1 MNRIYLFLISILQ
14 FHCVFLFDG
23 LDTKKDNDSQI
34 FLALLWNQPE
44 GYNWNLPPGFP
55 TPVVPSV
62 NPMSEA
68 KVELGRFLFYDRSL
82 SRDQSMSC
90 SSCHIQEFA
99 FADGKD
105 FPSGITGEVHPR
117 NSQHLSNV
125 AYHTRLTWNNP
136 LMTNLEIQAR
146 VPMFGATPVELG
158 LQNNDFVNRLN
169 ANPIYPPMFQRAFGD
184 PSANEQNVRFAL
196 ASFQRSMISGNSK
209 FDQYNFRN
217 NRSALT
223 ESEIRGMRIFN
234 SEDGECFHCHG
245 GFNFT
250 DTAFHGN
257 SGSQEFF
264 YHSNGIHSDTYYL
277 PLSNDKKGLF
287 DVTGNASDIGK
298 FRAPSLR
305 NIGVTYPYMH
315 DGSFMCDDANN
326 PSKPAGIGKTKKD
339 CARDALTKVINH
351 YRLGGQS
358 HSPKDTNLIK
368 ILPINDSQRDD
379 MVNFLLSLTDEE
391 FLTNPK
397 FASPF

>member
-1 MNRIYLFLISILQ
+1 MNRIYLFLLIILQ
-14 FHCVFLFDG
+14 FNCSFLFDG
-23 LDTKKDNDSQI
+23 LNLQKEDNNKN
-34 FLALLWNQPE
+34 LLLLLFAIPT

-55 TPVVPSV
+55 TPVVPSI

-68 KVELGRFLFYDRSL
+68 KVELGRFLFYDRAL

-99 FADGKD
+99 FADAKV
-105 FPSGITGEVHPR
+105 FPSGITGEIHPR

-136 LMTNLEIQAR
+136 LMTNLEIQSR
-146 VPMFGATPVELG
+146 VPMFGASPVELG

-184 PSANEQNVRFAL
+184 PTANEQNVRFAL
-196 ASFQRSMISGNSK
+196 ASFQRTMISGNSR

-217 NRSALT
+217 NRSALNA
-223 ESEIRGMRIFN
+223 SEVLGMNLFN
-234 SEDGECFHCHG
+234 GEKAECFHCHG

-264 YHSNGIHSDTYYL
+264 YHSNGIHSDAYYA

-287 DVTGNASDIGK
+287 DVTGISSDIGK

-315 DGSFMCDDANN
+315 DGSFMCDDAEN
-326 PSKPAGIGKTKKD
+326 PKITLGKTKRD
-339 CARDALTKVINH
+339 CAKNALTKVILH
-351 YRLGGQS
+351 YESGGQTTLA
-358 HSPKDTNLIK
+358 KDTTLIRPFS
-368 ILPINDSQRDD
+368 LTVTEREN
-379 MVNFLLSLTDEE
+379 MVNFLLALTDDE
-391 FLTNPK
+391 FLSNPK

>member
-1 MNRIYLFLISILQ
+1 MNRIYIFLLFVFQ
-14 FHCVFLFDG
+14 FHCAFLLDG
-23 LDTKKDNDSQI
+23 LNPDKNDNNKN
-34 FLALLWNQPE
+34 LLLLLFVSPA

-55 TPVVPSV
+55 TPIVPSV

-68 KVELGRFLFYDRSL
+68 KVELGKFLFYDRAL

-99 FADGKD
+99 FADAKD
-105 FPSGITGEVHPR
+105 FPAGITGEIHPR

-125 AYHTRLTWNNP
+125 AYHTRLTWSNP
-136 LMTNLEIQAR
+136 LMTNLEIQSR

-169 ANPIYPPMFQRAFGD
+169 ANPIYPPMFQRAFGEA
-184 PSANEQNVRFAL
+184 SANEQNVRFAL
-196 ASFQRSMISGNSK
+196 ASFQRTMISGNSK

-217 NRSALT
+217 NRAALNA
-223 ESEIRGMRIFN
+223 SEVLGMNLFN
-234 SEDGECFHCHG
+234 GEKAECFHCHG

-264 YHSNGIHSDTYYL
+264 YHSNGLHSDTYYA

-287 DVTGNASDIGK
+287 DVTGNTADIGK

-315 DGSFMCDDANN
+315 DGTFMCDNAEN
-326 PSKPAGIGKTKKD
+326 PNITIGKTKRD
-339 CARDALTKVINH
+339 CAKNALTKVIQH
-351 YRLGGQS
+351 YESGGQTPS
-358 HSPKDTNLIK
+358 AKDPNLIRVFV
-368 ILPINDSQRDD
+368 LTATEREN
-379 MVNFLLSLTDEE
+379 MVNFLLALTDEE